1 MPYFVFLKNLENLN
15 GICYHIAENEEDL
28 NNSNIVKLDYKII
41 EDSLTNFESV
51 KFGSKV
57 ILGYNDNNI
66 IYSNN
71 STSFLKKED
80 LQNYVNFFKNKIKQF
95 TDNNLYHP
103 LFNRWNDYYIQLN
116 NLNLDNINYPL
127 DMSLEQYFKD
137 LGQPSFSSLQV
148 P

>member
-1 MPYFVFLKNLENLN
+1 MPYFVFFKNFENLN
-15 GICYHIAENEEDL
+15 GSCYHIAENEEDL

-57 ILGYNDNNI
+57 VLSYNDNNI

-71 STSFLKKED
+71 STSFSKKED

-95 TDNNLYHP
+95 TDNNPYHP

-127 DMSLEQYFKD
+127 NMSLEQYLKD
-137 LGQPSFSSLQV
+137 LEQPSFNPLQL